1 SPLLRKRD
9 RREDDDDEGEGSGG
23 GRKFNLGRVVVEVN
37 KVVTEMTEE
46 KFKEVVENW
55 IKSPDMRGLGGSAEG
70 GLMLSGSLEI

>member
-1 SPLLRKRD
+1 
-9 RREDDDDEGEGSGG
+9 
-23 GRKFNLGRVVVEVN
+23 
-37 KVVTEMTEE
+37 MTEE